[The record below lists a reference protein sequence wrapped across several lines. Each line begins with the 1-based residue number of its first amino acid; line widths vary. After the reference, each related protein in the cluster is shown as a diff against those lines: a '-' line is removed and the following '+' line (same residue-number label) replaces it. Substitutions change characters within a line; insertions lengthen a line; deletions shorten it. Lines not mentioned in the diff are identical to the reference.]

1 MTTTSQL
8 RQETIV
14 TSMRVIVT
22 PELFVLVST
31 NSLGHGN
38 HDPTL
43 IAQSNFQALQC
54 RRSGHRKTNRVV
66 DDVVDFLGNN
76 AIEEDNVDDST
87 VKIASRALTLVPPV
101 PECVRPVW
109 PKRVSPIPASSV
121 GPPCILPIV
130 VSY

>member
-43 IAQSNFQALQC
+43 IAQSNFQAPQC

-87 VKIASRALTLVPPV
+87 RKSIANLAGSDMPRGIKFPRQKCYLGV
-101 PECVRPVW
+101 E
-109 PKRVSPIPASSV
+109 
-121 GPPCILPIV
+121 
-130 VSY
+130 